1 MDPKLAKA
9 NFERLT
15 GIEPFESTRIGSQ
28 WGPCFW
34 IERGQIYQALK
45 SYHHYQLELITAAQM
60 EDTVLVTY
68 FLSHD
73 ENHEKFA
80 VRCVLE
86 LLHAQAQPKMV
97 SVSPFWLKAKLF
109 ENELARDF
117 GIFFEGNTGANKIL
131 QKFREPLLR
140 K

>member
-1 MDPKLAKA
+1 MDPRQMRSS
-9 NFERLT
+9 FEKKV
-15 GIEPFESTRIGSQ
+15 GIEPFESSRIGSQ

-34 IERGQIYQALK
+34 IERGQIYKALK
-45 SYHHYQLELITAAQM
+45 EYHGYLLEQISAAQM

-68 FLSHD
+68 FISSED
-73 ENHEKFA
+73 QTEKFA
-80 VRCVLE
+80 IRCALE

-97 SVSPFWLKAKLF
+97 SVSPLWAKAKLF

-117 GIFFEGNTGANKIL
+117 GIFFEGNPEANQTLLKY
-131 QKFREPLLR
+131 REPLLR